1 MKRLLVI
8 CLLATS
14 VKAEIKDRIAAVVN
28 GQPITLSDLEER
40 LAPELARAPAGPAG
54 VAQRDKVLRTGLEA
68 MIDERL
74 VESEANS
81 LGIDISDEEV
91 THFVEQLAKQNN
103 LDMQQFRAA
112 LTQQGIS
119 METVRES
126 LKRQQLML
134 RLLQYKV
141 KPRKVSDEEV
151 QAAYASMNKD
161 LEYEVRARDIFIL
174 SPDSATPAQQATA
187 KAKAERALRRIKE
200 GESFAKVARDM
211 SEGPGAAEGGD
222 LGYFG
227 RGQMLQ
233 AIEDVAFGLQPGE
246 VSGLVRTSGDHGGW
260 HIVTVEDRRKMAP
273 RRSIVMVRT
282 PLPRRLMD
290 SHCLRWTLD
299 HSHSSSTSSPRRRA
313 VDSRL
318 PG

>member
-1 MKRLLVI
+1 MKLALFI
-8 CLLATS
+8 LLAATA
-14 VKAEIKDRIAAVVN
+14 VRAEIKDRIAAVVN

-174 SPDSATPAQQATA
+174 SPDSATPAQQAAA

-273 RRSIVMVRT
+273 R
-282 PLPRRLMD
+282 PLSQVQEEIR
-290 SHCLRWTLD
+290 
-299 HSHSSSTSSPRRRA
+299 
-313 VDSRL
+313 SRL
-318 PG
+318 AQDSIMKEREHYLQQLRKTAQVDEKL

>member
-273 RRSIVMVRT
+273 R
-282 PLPRRLMD
+282 PLSQVQEEIR
-290 SHCLRWTLD
+290 
-299 HSHSSSTSSPRRRA
+299 
-313 VDSRL
+313 SRL
-318 PG
+318 AQDSIMKEREHYLQQLRKTAQVDEKL

>member
-233 AIEDVAFGLQPGE
+233 AIEEVAFGHQPGE

-273 RRSIVMVRT
+273 R
-282 PLPRRLMD
+282 PLSQVQEEIR
-290 SHCLRWTLD
+290 
-299 HSHSSSTSSPRRRA
+299 
-313 VDSRL
+313 SRL
-318 PG
+318 AQDSIMKEREHYLQQLRKTAQVDEKL

>member
-1 MKRLLVI
+1 MFRPLMKLALFI
-8 CLLATS
+8 LLAATA
-14 VKAEIKDRIAAVVN
+14 VRAEIKDRIAAVVN

-273 RRSIVMVRT
+273 R
-282 PLPRRLMD
+282 PLSQVQEEIR
-290 SHCLRWTLD
+290 
-299 HSHSSSTSSPRRRA
+299 
-313 VDSRL
+313 SRL
-318 PG
+318 AQDSIMKEREHYLQQLRKTAQVDEKL